1 VYSDGLFSNFRRAA
15 SVNPGRNLID
25 REDRMND
32 QIESAVGPGPSDRP
46 VTLGARRA
54 EPAFFRMKSPV
65 LATVLSAMPGLGQA
79 YLGYY
84 RQGFI
89 NIVVVG
95 ALISALNRGV
105 GSAEPFCGLF
115 LAFFWLFNLV
125 DAARKATYFNQALA
139 GATELP
145 EELPAS
151 DRRDSLIAGV
161 AMIGFG
167 GLLLANSRWGVSLE
181 WVLNW
186 WPLILV
192 LTGAY
197 LVGSYMLDQKKAG
210 RVG

>member
-1 VYSDGLFSNFRRAA
+1 
-15 SVNPGRNLID
+15 
-25 REDRMND
+25 
-32 QIESAVGPGPSDRP
+32 
-46 VTLGARRA
+46 
-54 EPAFFRMKSPV
+54 MKSPA

-95 ALISALNRGV
+95 ALISALHRGV

-125 DAARKATYFNQALA
+125 DAARKATQFNQALA
-139 GATELP
+139 GSAEVPAELP
-145 EELPAS
+145 KP
-151 DRRDSLIAGV
+151 DRRDSLIAGI

-167 GLLLANSRWGVSLE
+167 ALLLANTRWGISLE
-181 WVLNW
+181 WILDW

-192 LTGAY
+192 LTGVY
-197 LVGSYMLDQKKAG
+197 LVGSYMLDQKKLG
-210 RVG
+210 RIA